1 MGYAEQ
7 QRQPGKHAVGIAV
20 VIILHILLG
29 WALASGLARDVA
41 RIVLPV
47 TETVIIEE
55 KKKPPPPPEPPP
67 PPPKTVV
74 VQQTFVPP
82 PEVQIQQQN
91 IPPPVISNPTPVA
104 PPVFE
109 RPTPPA
115 PAVVAPPPSAPIS
128 AGVACPNSRQ
138 IQQEIKY
145 PAQARKDGLQ
155 GEVEIEFIVG
165 TSGEVK
171 DVTVI
176 SSSNRA
182 FNSVSINSTRL
193 FKCNPQGSDVRVR
206 VPYSFKL
213 SD

>member
-7 QRQPGKHAVGIAV
+7 QRQPGKHAVGIGV

-109 RPTPPA
+109 RPAPPA
-115 PAVVAPPPSAPIS
+115 PVAQAAPPAAVSVGI
-128 AGVACPNSRQ
+128 ACPNS
-138 IQQEIKY
+138 QEIRSTIKY
-145 PAQARKDGLQ
+145 PTQARKDGLQ
-155 GEVEIEFIVG
+155 GEVEIEFVVG
-165 TSGEVK
+165 PSGEVK

-182 FNSVSINSTRL
+182 FNAASINATRQ
-193 FKCNPQGSDVRVR
+193 FKCNAQGGDVRVR

-213 SD
+213 TE

>member
-7 QRQPGKHAVGIAV
+7 QRQPGKHAVGIVV

-55 KKKPPPPPEPPP
+55 KKKPP

-109 RPTPPA
+109 RPAPPA
-115 PAVVAPPPSAPIS
+115 PVVQTAPPAAVSV
-128 AGVACPNSRQ
+128 GVACPNS
-138 IQQEIKY
+138 QEIRTTIKY
-145 PAQARKDGLQ
+145 PTQARKDGLQ
-155 GEVEIEFIVG
+155 GDVEIEFIVG

-182 FNSVSINSTRL
+182 FNAVSVNATRQ
-193 FKCNPQGSDVRVR
+193 FKCNPQGGDVKVR
-206 VPYSFKL
+206 VPFSFKL
-213 SD
+213 TE

>member
-82 PEVQIQQQN
+82 PEVQIQ
-91 IPPPVISNPTPVA
+91 
-104 PPVFE
+104 
-109 RPTPPA
+109 
-115 PAVVAPPPSAPIS
+115 
-128 AGVACPNSRQ
+128 
-138 IQQEIKY
+138 
-145 PAQARKDGLQ
+145 
-155 GEVEIEFIVG
+155 
-165 TSGEVK
+165 
-171 DVTVI
+171 
-176 SSSNRA
+176 
-182 FNSVSINSTRL
+182 
-193 FKCNPQGSDVRVR
+193 
-206 VPYSFKL
+206 
-213 SD
+213 

>member
-115 PAVVAPPPSAPIS
+115 PPVQAAPAAAPIS

-138 IQQEIKY
+138 IQQEMKY
-145 PAQARKDGLQ
+145 PTQARKDGLQ

-182 FNSVSINSTRL
+182 FNAASVNATRQ
-193 FKCNPQGSDVRVR
+193 FKCNPQGGDVRVR

-213 SD
+213 TE

>member
-91 IPPPVISNPTPVA
+91 IPPPVISNPTPIA

-109 RPTPPA
+109 RPAPPA
-115 PAVVAPPPSAPIS
+115 PVVAAPPPAAAI
-128 AGVACPNSRQ
+128 AVGVACPNSKEVR
-138 IQQEIKY
+138 EAAKY
-145 PAQARKDGLQ
+145 PPQARKDGLQ
-155 GEVEIEFIVG
+155 GEVEVEFTVG
-165 TSGEVK
+165 TNGEIK
-171 DVTVI
+171 DINVV
-176 SSSNRA
+176 SSSNRV
-182 FNSVSINSTRL
+182 FNSAAISSVRQ
-193 FKCNPQGSDVRVR
+193 FKCNAQGSDVKVR

>member
-115 PAVVAPPPSAPIS
+115 PPVQAAPTAAPIS

-138 IQQEIKY
+138 IQQEMKY
-145 PAQARKDGLQ
+145 PTQARKDGLQ

-182 FNSVSINSTRL
+182 FNAASVNATRQ
-193 FKCNPQGSDVRVR
+193 FKCNPQGGDVRVR

-213 SD
+213 TE